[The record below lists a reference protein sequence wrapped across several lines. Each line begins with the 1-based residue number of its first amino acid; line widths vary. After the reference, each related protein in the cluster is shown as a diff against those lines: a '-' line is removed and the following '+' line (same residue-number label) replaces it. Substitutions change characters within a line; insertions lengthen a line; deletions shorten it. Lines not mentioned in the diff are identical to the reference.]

1 MSTDPAIVIIG
12 SGAGGGTTAYELCRR
27 GHKVTLLEAGPKID
41 ASEFHQD
48 DLAAFGQL
56 SWLDP
61 RSTSGTYHSAKLSPQ
76 MPAWSVKAVGGT
88 TLHWNALAYRMQPH
102 EFAPLTTYG
111 SIEGSSLIDWPVSY
125 AELDPWYA
133 LAEDRMGVTGTHGI
147 PAHPPSNNFKVFY
160 NGAKRVGYTDI
171 RNNNI
176 AINSGPRDDRPG
188 CQQMGF
194 CNQGCMINAK
204 WSAAASE
211 IRKAEATGNLTLV
224 TGAMATRIEH
234 DASGRASAVIY
245 RDEAGKDQRIEAA
258 LVVLAAGS
266 IESARLLLL
275 SESNDFPDGLGNR
288 SGHVGRHYQRHIAAL
303 TFARMPKPV
312 NMHRGIVTPGTIF
325 DEARNDP
332 SRGFAGGYLMEAA
345 GVAPVSL
352 AMMLDP
358 LGWGEEY
365 AGFLEAYDHL
375 TGVLLNGEELP
386 VADNRITL
394 SETVKDAAGLP
405 APHVHVDEHPQSE
418 KMRAHYRDRIEEL
431 YESLGSE
438 DIRHTLPGASAHNM
452 GTCRM
457 SAKEE
462 DGVTDQWGKV
472 HGIDNLFISD
482 GSVMTS
488 SGAENPTLTIV
499 ALALRQA
506 DEIARR
512 LKQG

>member
-1 MSTDPAIVIIG
+1 MTGEGSIIVIG
-12 SGAGGGTTAYELCRR
+12 SGAGGATTAFELCRR
-27 GHKVTLLEAGPKID
+27 GHKVTVFEAGPKIG
-41 ASEFHQD
+41 AAEFHQD
-48 DLAAFGQL
+48 DLAAFAQL

-61 RSTSGTYHSAKLSPQ
+61 RSSSGSYRTATVSPA

-102 EFAPLTTYG
+102 EFAPLTNYG
-111 SIEGSSLIDWPVSY
+111 AIEGSSLIDWPITY
-125 AELDPWYA
+125 AELDPWYS

-147 PAHPPSNNFKVFY
+147 PSHPPSNNFKVLY
-160 NGAKRVGYTDI
+160 NGAKRIGYTDI
-171 RNNNI
+171 RNDNI
-176 AINSGPRDDRPG
+176 AINSVPRDDRTS
-188 CQQMGF
+188 CRQMGF
-194 CNQGCMINAK
+194 CNQGCGLNAK

-211 IRKAEATGNLTLV
+211 MRKADATGNLTLRSE
-224 TGAMATRIEH
+224 TMATRIEH
-234 DASGRASAVIY
+234 DALGNVNGVVY
-245 RDEAGKDQRIEAA
+245 RDADGAERREAA
-258 LVVLAAGS
+258 DLVVLAAGS
-266 IESARLLLL
+266 IETARLLLL
-275 SESNDFPDGLGNR
+275 SESNQFPDGLGNR
-288 SGHVGRHYQRHIAAL
+288 SGHVGRHYQRHIAAM

-312 NMHRGIVTPGTIF
+312 SMHRGIVTPGTIF
-325 DEARNDP
+325 DEARHDP

-358 LGWGEEY
+358 MGWGEEY
-365 AGFLEAYDHL
+365 ASFIAAYDHL

-394 SETVKDAAGLP
+394 SERVKDAAGLP
-405 APHVHVDEHPQSE
+405 AAHVHVDEHPQSE
-418 KMRAHYRDRIEEL
+418 AMRAHYRGKIEEL
-431 YESLGSE
+431 YTSLGSD
-438 DIRHTLPGASAHNM
+438 DIRHTIPPASAHNM

-457 SAKEE
+457 SVAEE
-462 DGVTDQWGKV
+462 DGVTDRWGQV
-472 HGIDNLFISD
+472 HGIDNLYISD

-512 LKQG
+512 LAAA